1 MKFEDSDEF
10 DVETI
15 ITALC
20 AELRRTTAD
29 RDYLRSKQSTID
41 WEKLKTSAVF
51 DVEKNQQQ
59 RDKYGKFQKR
69 TKK

>member
-1 MKFEDSDEF
+1 MKFEDF

-15 ITALC
+15 ISSLC
-20 AELRRTTAD
+20 ETLRRIRAD

-41 WEKLKTSAVF
+41 WEKLKSSAVF
-51 DVEKNQQQ
+51 DVEKNQRQ